1 MNITVGLILLVHLTL
16 ALATHLPNPEETGGF
31 FEGDLELTE
40 DQQRE
45 LFQPAQSRNGIR
57 SEKYRWP
64 EKTVLYKISREFGE
78 F

>member
-1 MNITVGLILLVHLTL
+1 MNFTVGLILLFLVAS
-16 ALATHLPNPEETGGF
+16 ALAEPNPEETGGF

-45 LFQPAQSRNGIR
+45 LFQPTQSRNGIR

-64 EKTVLYKISREFGE
+64 GKTVLYKISREFGE